1 LEWRRVVYLIFLLL
15 KIFLIFHFKY
25 ISLTNDWKS
34 WQGLMNFIPDNLESE
49 NRWWILV
56 IVVIIILVGISGY
69 LIYRKKAGDQNKE

>member
-1 LEWRRVVYLIFLLL
+1 
-15 KIFLIFHFKY
+15 
-25 ISLTNDWKS
+25 
-34 WQGLMNFIPDNLESE
+34 MNFIPDNLESE